1 MMKEVL
7 DMKAKHSY
15 YDRVSQVR
23 VLRGIIAS
31 LVLCIAVLLVA
42 VFVTG
47 NQVEAMQAQVMALTA
62 EVQQLSR

>member
-1 MMKEVL
+1 
-7 DMKAKHSY
+7 MKAKHSY

>member
-1 MMKEVL
+1 MMKEGL
-7 DMKAKHSY
+7 EMKAKHSY

-62 EVQQLSR
+62 EVQQLAR

>member
-1 MMKEVL
+1 MMKEGL
-7 DMKAKHSY
+7 EMKAKHSY

>member
-1 MMKEVL
+1 M
-7 DMKAKHSY
+7 
-15 YDRVSQVR
+15 R

>member
-1 MMKEVL
+1 
-7 DMKAKHSY
+7 MKAKHSY

-47 NQVEAMQAQVMALTA
+47 NQVGAMQAQVMALTA

>member
-1 MMKEVL
+1 
-7 DMKAKHSY
+7 MKAKHTY

-31 LVLCIAVLLVA
+31 LVFCVAVLLFA

-47 NQVEAMQAQVMALTA
+47 QQVEQMEEQMMALTA
-62 EVQQLSR
+62 EVQQLTR

>member
-1 MMKEVL
+1 MK
-7 DMKAKHSY
+7 DKHSY

-47 NQVEAMQAQVMALTA
+47 NQVEAMQAHVMALTA

>member
-1 MMKEVL
+1 
-7 DMKAKHSY
+7 MKAKHSY

-47 NQVEAMQAQVMALTA
+47 NQVEAIQAQVMALTA

>member
-1 MMKEVL
+1 
-7 DMKAKHSY
+7 MKAKHTH

>member
-1 MMKEVL
+1 MKEGL

-31 LVLCIAVLLVA
+31 LVFCIAVLLGA
-42 VFVTG
+42 VFITG
-47 NQVEAMQAQVMALTA
+47 TQVEAMQEQVMALTA

>member
-1 MMKEVL
+1 
-7 DMKAKHSY
+7 MKAKHSY

-42 VFVTG
+42 VYITG
-47 NQVEAMQAQVMALTA
+47 TQVEAMQAQVMALTA
-62 EVQQLSR
+62 EVQQLAR